1 MKERVELERQKLRIE
16 AREKAAHMLVNGDF
30 SGATRKF
37 IEGIEITP
45 DMIHSFIMELRTLK
59 VEFIVAPYEA
69 DAQLAFL
76 Y

>member
-1 MKERVELERQKLRIE
+1 MM
-16 AREKAAHMLVNGDF
+16 ANGDF
-30 SGATRKF
+30 AGATRKF

-45 DMIHSFIMELRTLK
+45 DMIHSIIMELRTLK

-76 Y
+76 F